1 SLQDTWIGD
10 TWRAPGGA
18 VLDRAAGTVSTPSGA
33 TGTFASLQS
42 AWSDIQKAVSGGQ
55 LTELQAGMNIIAAV
69 KAAGADAKTLDAAM
83 GWPTGQSNN
92 WATAHGLQAFAQGTN
107 YLTSDGPIY
116 AHAGEE
122 IKPRAYVDMD
132 RSARDETNALLA
144 RLIDSVADV
153 SAEVAELKKPM
164 DATATATERGTALY
178 EGVLFGGF
186 SEQTRAAG
194 TPA

>member
-42 AWSDIQKAVSGGQ
+42 AWSDIQKAVGSGQ

-83 GWPTGQSNN
+83 GWPAGQSNN
-92 WATAHGLQAFAQGTN
+92 WAAAHGLQAFAQGTN

-144 RLIDSVADV
+144 RLNDRVADLGT
-153 SAEVAELKKPM
+153 EVAALKAPM
-164 DATATATERGTALY
+164 DATATATERTQHITEQVAL
-178 EGVLFGGF
+178 GGY
-186 SEQTRAAG
+186 SVQTRAAG